1 MEALLIMDSE
11 KKIIKHSVRNQPDKD
26 SAHSFED
33 YKKIGDLALK
43 ARYCSRF
50 RPNGNIFNPQ
60 NLILILIFQNDMT
73 FLRIKSKKHEIMVA
87 PGNLHDFDLLKY

>member
-1 MEALLIMDSE
+1 VEALLIMDSE
-11 KKIIKHSVRNQPDKD
+11 KKILKQYVRNQPDKV
-26 SAHSFED
+26 SAHSFEN

-60 NLILILIFQNDMT
+60 NLILILI
-73 FLRIKSKKHEIMVA
+73 LR
-87 PGNLHDFDLLKY
+87 LT